1 MEGQDCAEKTS
12 ISTRYYDKKVL
23 AYLDSANRGFIT
35 FVLMEDIY
43 MNTKSAFL
51 SSWNCSDF
59 FILERKRG
67 KMNSSTARSYCAM
80 NFPSIYLVSISAIK
94 LIS

>member
-23 AYLDSANRGFIT
+23 VYLDSANRGFIT

-43 MNTKSAFL
+43 MNTKIAFL
-51 SSWNCSDF
+51 SSWNRSDF

-67 KMNSSTARSYCAM
+67 KMNSSTARTYCAM

-94 LIS
+94 LIP